1 MKKALTVVAALALLV
16 TSMAAIRNTLLADV
30 VLTPEESPYNI
41 GPVNVQNNVTRI
53 TAEFSRRDWP
63 GDESTPAVAID
74 VEVSFNN
81 GQTWQPL
88 VGDVFPGGIVRNALG
103 VIRTNSTIRIDLP
116 PGNGRRLRATV
127 NAFTNILTDITIIT
141 E

>member
-1 MKKALTVVAALALLV
+1 MAALALIA
-16 TSMAAIRNTLLADV
+16 TSMAAIRNTLLENV
-30 VLTPEESPYNI
+30 VLTPEDSPYAV
-41 GPVNVQNNVTRI
+41 GPLNVQNNVTRI

-63 GDESTPAVAID
+63 GDDATPVVAID
-74 VEVSFNN
+74 VEVSLNN
-81 GQTWQPL
+81 GQSWQPL
-88 VGDVFPGGIVRNALG
+88 VSDVFPGGIVRNALG
-103 VIRTNSTIRIDLP
+103 VIRTNSTIRIELP